1 MRTIIVDTS
10 KIVDGPTFHATLASA
25 MGFPLFYG
33 RNMDAWIDCMS
44 SLTDEHPLAA
54 IRITEGEKLLLV
66 VPAFES
72 LAKRAPEVARAFL
85 ECTAEVNLRYGG
97 RGEKARVALVLE

>member
-1 MRTIIVDTS
+1 MRTIVVETS

-25 MGFPLFYG
+25 MGFPSFYG
-33 RNMDAWIDCMS
+33 CNMDAWIDCMS
-44 SLTDEHPLAA
+44 SLTDGHPLAA
-54 IRITEGEKLLLV
+54 VRINEDEQLLLV

-85 ECTAEVNLRYGG
+85 ECTAAVNSRYGE
-97 RGEKARVALVLE
+97 RGENARVALVLE

>member
-1 MRTIIVDTS
+1 MRTIIVETS

-25 MGFPLFYG
+25 MGFPSFYG
-33 RNMDAWIDCMS
+33 CNMDAWIDCMS

-54 IRITEGEKLLLV
+54 VRISEDEQLLLV

-72 LAKRAPEVARAFL
+72 LTKRAPDVARAFL
-85 ECTAEVNLRYGG
+85 ECTAAVNSRYGE